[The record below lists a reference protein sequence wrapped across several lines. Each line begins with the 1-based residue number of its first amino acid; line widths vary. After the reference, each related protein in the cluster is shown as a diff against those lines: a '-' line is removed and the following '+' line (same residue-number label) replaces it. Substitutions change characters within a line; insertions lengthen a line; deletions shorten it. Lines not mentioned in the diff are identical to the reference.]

1 VASFGADD
9 AGMNITAA
17 PTGLPAA
24 GAEMT
29 FGRHGRRTGMTQP
42 STPTRPAA
50 ISAQGLVREFNGLT
64 AVDHLDL
71 DVGRGE
77 IYGFLGPNGAGKST
91 TVRVLC
97 TLLSPT
103 AGRAV
108 VAGYDV
114 ATQPGK
120 VRLRIGVALQEA
132 ALDPKQTGIELL
144 RLQGR
149 LYGLSRS
156 EIDGRLADLGQLIDI
171 GDALGRPIKTYSGGM
186 KRRLDLAAALVH
198 NPEVLFLDEPT
209 SGLDPVSRARMWE
222 EVRRL
227 NRELDMTI
235 FLTTQYLEEADEL
248 ADRVGIIN
256 DGRLVAQGTPDGLKR
271 SIGNDL
277 IVARLDASAA
287 RAREAVESLPGVL
300 SVEAK
305 GDEVVVTAID
315 GAEAIG
321 AVAVALNT
329 VAAVRHLT
337 LRTPTL
343 DDVFLELT
351 GNHIQ
356 PNGRGPGE
364 AGTDETTGRETVEV
378 GR

>member
-1 VASFGADD
+1 MASFGADD
-9 AGMNITAA
+9 AVMNITAA
-17 PTGLPAA
+17 HTGLPAA
-24 GAEMT
+24 RAEMT
-29 FGRHGRRTGMTQP
+29 FGRRGRRTGMNQP

-50 ISAQGLVREFNGLT
+50 INAEGLVREFNGLT

-71 DVGRGE
+71 DIGRGE
-77 IYGFLGPNGAGKST
+77 IYGFLGPNGAGKTT

-149 LYGLSRS
+149 LYGLSRA
-156 EIDGRLADLGQLIDI
+156 EIDGRLADLGRLIDI

-277 IVARLDASAA
+277 IVARVDGSAA

-305 GDEVVVTAID
+305 GDEVVVTAAD
-315 GAEAIG
+315 GAETIG